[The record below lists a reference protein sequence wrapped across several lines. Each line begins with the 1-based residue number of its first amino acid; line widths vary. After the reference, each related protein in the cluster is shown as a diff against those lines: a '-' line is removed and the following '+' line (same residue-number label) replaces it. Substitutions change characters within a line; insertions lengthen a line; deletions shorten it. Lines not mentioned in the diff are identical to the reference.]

1 VKPYPNETLALDSQ
15 AWDSYSQELNK
26 CLEGSA
32 NGVLYRNEIL
42 EPARAAVAKKRQI
55 WDSAFDH
62 KSFRK
67 YNLKETALKEMI
79 GKLALEIV
87 GKEPL
92 DQ

>member
-1 VKPYPNETLALDSQ
+1 MKPYPNETLALDSQ
-15 AWDSYSQELNK
+15 AWDSYSKQLNK
-26 CLEGSA
+26 CLEGST

-42 EPARAAVAKKRQI
+42 EPAHAAVAKKRQI
-55 WDSAFDH
+55 WNSAFDH

-67 YNLKETALKEMI
+67 FNSKETALKDMI

>member
-1 VKPYPNETLALDSQ
+1 M
-15 AWDSYSQELNK
+15 
-26 CLEGSA
+26 
-32 NGVLYRNEIL
+32 
-42 EPARAAVAKKRQI
+42 
-55 WDSAFDH
+55 WDSALDH

-67 YNLKETALKEMI
+67 YNLKETALKDMI